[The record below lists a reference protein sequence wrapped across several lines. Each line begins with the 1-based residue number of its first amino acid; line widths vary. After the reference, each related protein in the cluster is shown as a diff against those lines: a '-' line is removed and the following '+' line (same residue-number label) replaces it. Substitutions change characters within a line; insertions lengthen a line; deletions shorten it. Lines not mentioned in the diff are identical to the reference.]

1 MANCYLCDAK
11 LSWRT
16 GTGADRKMC
25 YSTDR
30 IPPENMSE
38 DDKMCGKC
46 YEKLDSLHNPGLKA
60 AMEKDLKDSED
71 NPILP
76 TDNSNSSTVET
87 TPVNPETTIPSIPT
101 NNKIE
106 KTTTSAELT
115 RLTESRHNQTKAQWN
130 KNGIIQFKDEAI
142 AILERRWGSQ
152 VQFIVACSQVT
163 KEGYRLMAIDEGKEG
178 SSGGF
183 SGGVNAY
190 FYFQKMDYVR

>member
-46 YEKLDSLHNPGLKA
+46 YEKLDLLHNPGLKA

>member
-1 MANCYLCDAK
+1 M
-11 LSWRT
+11 
-16 GTGADRKMC
+16 DRKMC

-30 IPPENMSE
+30 IPPENMTE
-38 DDKMCGKC
+38 DDKMCGTC
-46 YEKLDSLHNPGLKA
+46 YARLDSVHNPGLKTE
-60 AMEKDLKDSED
+60 MEKKLKDSKD
-71 NPILP
+71 NSILP
-76 TDNSNSSTVET
+76 TDNPNSSTIET
-87 TPVNPETTIPSIPT
+87 TPVNTGTTIPSIPT

>member
-16 GTGADRKMC
+16 GTGMDRKMC

-30 IPPENMSE
+30 IPPENMTE

-46 YEKLDSLHNPGLKA
+46 YAKLDSVHNPGLKA

-115 RLTESRHNQTKAQWN
+115 RLTESRHNQTKSQWN

-190 FYFQKMDYVR
+190 FYFQKMDFVR